1 MGTKP
6 STNFQRDR
14 PESGGA
20 DRDGERENSGL
31 LERDKQKFAS
41 DRAAERRDESPAHH
55 LGEKPVEKSAEESGK
70 DSGESTPSEN

>member
-20 DRDGERENSGL
+20 DRDSERENSGL
-31 LERDKQKFAS
+31 LERQKQKFAS
-41 DRAAERRDESPAHH
+41 EEAKKHE
-55 LGEKPVEKSAEESGK
+55 EKPEAPKE
-70 DSGESTPSEN
+70 

>member
-6 STNFQRDR
+6 SNNFQSDR

-41 DRAAERRDESPAHH
+41 DRAAERRDESPAHRV
-55 LGEKPVEKSAEESGK
+55 GEKPAAESGK

>member
-6 STNFQRDR
+6 STNFQSDR

-31 LERDKQKFAS
+31 REREKQKFAS
-41 DRAAERRDESPAHH
+41 EKAAEDLNESPAVWAGKKRPTDAKEGSPD
-55 LGEKPVEKSAEESGK
+55 GESAE
-70 DSGESTPSEN
+70 